1 MKKKLISILGSTGSI
16 GLTSLNIINKKKNN
30 FKLNLLSANQNY
42 SLICKQINKYNPSY
56 FLVNDRSTFVKIKNK
71 YKKKKIKILNFLDNN
86 IFKKKSDITI
96 SAIPGIAGLEP
107 TIIMTKLSKKIL
119 IANKEAVI
127 CGWNLIKKAAIKN
140 KTEIIPVDSE
150 HFSIFKLIE
159 NHKKTDIKKIF
170 ITASGGPF
178 LNFKASKL
186 KNITPKEALNHPK
199 WKMGKKI
206 TIDSSTLMNKIF
218 ELIEAQ
224 KLFDL
229 DENKIDILI
238 HPESLVHAI
247 VVLNNGLIKLIY
259 HDTSM
264 IIPLVN
270 AIFDGDLNIDDFYKF
285 KIKTNK
291 KNYLD
296 NLTFKKVD
304 KKIFPSINLKKRLN
318 EYPSTSIII
327 NACNEI
333 LVDQFLQKNIPFL
346 SISKIIKNILND
358 KNYKKYAIRKPLN
371 IKQILEINDWAKN
384 TTLNK
389 YVKKF

>member
-186 KNITPKEALNHPK
+186 KNIKPKEALNHPK